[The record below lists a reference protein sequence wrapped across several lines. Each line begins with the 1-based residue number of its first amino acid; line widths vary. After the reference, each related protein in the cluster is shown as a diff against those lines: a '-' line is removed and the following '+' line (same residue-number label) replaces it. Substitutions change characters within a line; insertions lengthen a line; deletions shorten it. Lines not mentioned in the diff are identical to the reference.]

1 MKGIVEIITHSKMQ
15 YLSYTS
21 RISNFLYGIT
31 IAEAVL
37 NAFCYSLNYSVIP
50 TGIEHSYGALNRSL
64 RKSAF
69 SSKNKETLVNIEGF
83 RKDPDAVLISPSKE
97 VIRLEIKSK
106 KLTTFDSFISS
117 SYNRDEI
124 DNVLTHHPGTRFLY
138 VDVHQQKIASISGLL
153 PLVSNLQ
160 HENWSNPWTWIEGI
174 PNEQYFDAWA
184 LNNIFNPLKKSAE
197 KIIG

>member
-1 MKGIVEIITHSKMQ
+1 MLSILLNFIPKMQ
-15 YLSYTS
+15 SFSLVS
-21 RISNFLYGIT
+21 RMSNFLYGIT

-69 SSKNKETLVNIEGF
+69 SSKNKETLINIEGF

-106 KLTTFDSFISS
+106 SSQHLIVLFHQAITEMKLITF
-117 SYNRDEI
+117 
-124 DNVLTHHPGTRFLY
+124 
-138 VDVHQQKIASISGLL
+138 
-153 PLVSNLQ
+153 
-160 HENWSNPWTWIEGI
+160 
-174 PNEQYFDAWA
+174 
-184 LNNIFNPLKKSAE
+184 
-197 KIIG
+197 